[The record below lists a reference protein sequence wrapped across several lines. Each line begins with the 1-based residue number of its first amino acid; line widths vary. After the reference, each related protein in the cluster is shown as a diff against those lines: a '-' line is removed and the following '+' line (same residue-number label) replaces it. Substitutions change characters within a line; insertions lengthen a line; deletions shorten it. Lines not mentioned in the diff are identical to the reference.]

1 MHGAFLPGEFQRIAG
16 KLAGSDKTI
25 GGCCIKL
32 CPGGETLPGTA
43 ILFHLR
49 PGDISD
55 APGGK
60 PDTLPMS
67 MGMSITT
74 KRGDEGK
81 TDLLFGGRVGKSH
94 PRLHAVGEVD
104 ELNAALGLVRVH
116 ARDITV
122 KEIVARAQQ
131 DLVALM
137 GLLSAGPEHAERYA
151 NQGFKGLGADAVERV
166 TAESAALEATFPD
179 GFHGWSMPGDRGGA
193 GAAWLELAR
202 CICRRAERAV
212 SALPPEDQPGN
223 PNLIPWLNRLS
234 DLLWL
239 AARVEE
245 APAGAVSA

>member
-1 MHGAFLPGEFQRIAG
+1 MVLFCPENFGGLPANGPG
-16 KLAGSDKTI
+16 PPTI

-43 ILFHLR
+43 IPPPSPL
-49 PGDISD
+49 GDIPD
-55 APGGK
+55 APGTN
-60 PDTLPMS
+60 PDTLPVS

-104 ELNAALGLVRVH
+104 ELNAALGLVRVQ
-116 ARDITV
+116 ARNTTV
-122 KEIVARAQQ
+122 KEMVARAQQ

-151 NQGFKGLGADAVERV
+151 RQGFKGLGTDAVERL
-166 TAESAALEATFPD
+166 TAEAAALEAKFPD

-212 SALPPEDQPGN
+212 SALPPDDQPGN

-245 APAGAVSA
+245 SPTGEGSA

>member
-1 MHGAFLPGEFQRIAG
+1 
-16 KLAGSDKTI
+16 
-25 GGCCIKL
+25 
-32 CPGGETLPGTA
+32 
-43 ILFHLR
+43 
-49 PGDISD
+49 
-55 APGGK
+55 
-60 PDTLPMS
+60 

-116 ARDITV
+116 AKTAALR
-122 KEIVARAQQ
+122 EIVVRAQQ

-151 NQGFKGLGADAVERV
+151 VQGFKGLGAESVERV
-166 TAESAALEATFPD
+166 TAESAALEATFPE
-179 GFHGWSMPGDRGGA
+179 GFHGWSMPGERGGA

-223 PNLIPWLNRLS
+223 PHLIPWLNRLS

-245 APAGAVSA
+245 QHVGEVRA

>member
-1 MHGAFLPGEFQRIAG
+1 
-16 KLAGSDKTI
+16 
-25 GGCCIKL
+25 
-32 CPGGETLPGTA
+32 
-43 ILFHLR
+43 
-49 PGDISD
+49 
-55 APGGK
+55 
-60 PDTLPMS
+60 

-94 PRLHAVGEVD
+94 PRLNAVGDVD

-116 ARDITV
+116 VRNTTV
-122 KEIVARAQQ
+122 GEIVARAQQ

-151 NQGFKGLGADAVERV
+151 RQGFKGLGAEAVERL
-166 TAESAALEATFPD
+166 TGESAALEAKFPD

-245 APAGAVSA
+245 TSAADGAA